1 MGPRFSCIKATSSRA
16 TPLTD
21 CSDSDDD
28 DDQFSSDG
36 KGYKSSAVESATVV
50 RENKLAPRSAVL
62 LPLYIYPSP
71 EAWTPLQEA
80 IAAYP
85 TVFFTVIINPFN
97 GPGLDDLPDECYQK
111 AILTLTCHANV
122 RVLGYVH
129 TSWAKRDIGLV
140 CKDIDKYGQ
149 WAERS
154 GNPELKVTG
163 IFVDETPNVYST
175 ESECYLAKL
184 GKRVKEMPGGDDNI
198 IIHNPGCVPDRAFL
212 ALPDSTVIFEDTYH
226 NFRTRVSNAVFSAVA
241 LSKVDRSKLGCVIH
255 SVPEDLSSDEWL
267 ELGRQVREIAGDVF
281 ITCLS
286 HLYYESFAPGWA
298 KFVDA
303 MAA

>member
-1 MGPRFSCIKATSSRA
+1 MLSCIKATSTSTA
-16 TPLTD
+16 TPLNDCTD
-21 CSDSDDD
+21 SE
-28 DDQFSSDG
+28 DDQLSSQW
-36 KGYKSSAVESATVV
+36 KGYKGQAVESATGV
-50 RENKLAPRSAVL
+50 KDTTLAPMSAVL

-85 TVFFTVIINPFN
+85 TVFFTIIINPFN
-97 GPGLDDLPDECYQK
+97 GPGLDDLPDEGYQK
-111 AILTLTCHANV
+111 AIPTLTCHANV

-129 TSWAKRDIGLV
+129 TTWARRDIGLV

-149 WAERS
+149 WPERS
-154 GNPELKVTG
+154 GNPGLKVTG
-163 IFVDETPNVYST
+163 IFADETPTEYSA
-175 ESECYLAKL
+175 ESESYLAKL

-198 IIHNPGCVPDRAFL
+198 IIHNPGCVPDSRFL
-212 ALPDSTVIFEDTYH
+212 ALADSSVIFEDSYH
-226 NFRTRVSNAVFSAVA
+226 KFRTRMSNAVFSAVA
-241 LSKVDRSKLGCVIH
+241 LSKVGRSKLGCMIH
-255 SVPEDLSSDEWL
+255 SVPEDLGSDEWL
-267 ELGRQVREIAGDVF
+267 KLVRQVEGIAGDVF
-281 ITCLS
+281 ITDLS